1 MTEQSSTNIILED
14 CIRRLNEGDSLARSE
29 LLNLT
34 CDRLLKL
41 THRIK
46 QSYPG
51 VGRWEQTEDICQTAS
66 LKLYEA
72 LHDVSLTDARHFFR
86 LAAKKIRETLLDL
99 ARHYQGPLGT
109 GANHATMPPIAP
121 GDSFIPSPL
130 DNAEFSAD
138 PRRIAEWT
146 EMHKAIEA
154 LPDESREMFDLL
166 WYHELSQE
174 EVAKLIGLSTR
185 QVKRRW
191 REAKLQ
197 LAERMNGESPSM
209 T

>member
-1 MTEQSSTNIILED
+1 M
-14 CIRRLNEGDSLARSE
+14 R
-29 LLNLT
+29 
-34 CDRLLKL
+34 L

-51 VGRWEQTEDICQTAS
+51 VARWEQTDDIFQNAS
-66 LKLYEA
+66 MKLYEA
-72 LHDVSLTDARHFFR
+72 LHSVELNDARHFFR

-99 ARHYQGPLGT
+99 ARHYQGPLGQ
-109 GANHATMPPIAP
+109 GANHATMPPGKADQSHAP
-121 GDSFIPSPL
+121 NLL
-130 DNAEFSAD
+130 DGAELTCD
-138 PRRIAEWT
+138 PGRVAEWT
-146 EMHKAIEA
+146 EMHKAIES

-174 EVAKLIGLSTR
+174 EAANVIGISVR

-191 REAKLQ
+191 RDAKLQ
-197 LAERMNGESPSM
+197 LAEKMNGEPPSI